1 MQRYKQAS
9 HSTVHYRKATEKKK
23 NAQFFVPVV
32 TSMTR
37 RDTHT
42 QLLTSR
48 HAYILFFT
56 DVEKK
61 KLHTMREPVQFETLG
76 AFRL

>member
-9 HSTVHYRKATEKKK
+9 RSTVPYRKADEKK

-48 HAYILFFT
+48 HAYTLFFT
-56 DVEKK
+56 DVEK
-61 KLHTMREPVQFETLG
+61 KLHTMREPVQFETLD
-76 AFRL
+76 ASRL